1 MGFPRGAVYFNRRLS
16 RETFVHSSELLL
28 TMFRKMSLAR
38 RFEEKAGQAYGQ
50 KKIQGFCH
58 LYIGQEA
65 VVVGVNEAIRPDDYV
80 MTGYRD
86 HVHPLVRDADAGMLM
101 AELFGKDTG
110 YSKGKGGSMH
120 LIDVE
125 HHFYGGYGIVGGQ
138 IPLAAGMAFA
148 SKYRGEDRITV
159 CSFGDAAANQGALW
173 ETFNMAAKWKL
184 PVLYIVE
191 NNKYGMGT
199 DINRV
204 SGEPDIHK
212 RMGAFKMRGETVDGM
227 DVMQV
232 FDKVRELAK
241 DIRAGSGPILL
252 EAYCYRFRG
261 HSMSDAAT
269 YRTKDEVE
277 QRKQQDPIVTLRS
290 HLLKNRVATE
300 AELDAIDEAQKKIVE
315 DAVAFA
321 DASAEPPLEDVFTHG
336 LIEGDEPD
344 ERPRARVRGVEVKWP
359 TYPTDFKV
367 TWELEPKEPTAA
379 VTSIPQQAAA
389 GEQPAAAKS
398 APAAAPEKKKGA
410 A

>member
-1 MGFPRGAVYFNRRLS
+1 
-16 RETFVHSSELLL
+16 
-28 TMFRKMSLAR
+28 
-38 RFEEKAGQAYGQ
+38 
-50 KKIQGFCH
+50 

-86 HVHPLVRDADAGMLM
+86 HVHPLMRGADAGMLM

-148 SKYRGEDRITV
+148 SKYRSEDRLTV
-159 CSFGDAAANQGALW
+159 CSFGDAAANQGALY
-173 ETFNMAAKWKL
+173 ESFNMASKWRL

-199 DINRV
+199 DIARV
-204 SGEPDIHK
+204 SGEPEIHK
-212 RMGAFKMRGETVDGM
+212 RAAAFKMRGETVDGM
-227 DVMQV
+227 DVLAV
-232 FDKVRELAK
+232 HDKVKSLAK
-241 DIRAGSGPILL
+241 DIRAGEGPILL
-252 EAYCYRFRG
+252 EAYCYRYRG

-277 QRKQQDPIVTLRS
+277 LKKQHDPIITLRS
-290 HLLKNRVATE
+290 HLVKQKVATE
-300 AELDAIDEAQKKIVE
+300 AELDAVDEAQKKIIE
-315 DAVAFA
+315 EAIAFA
-321 DASAEPPLEDVFTHG
+321 DASSEPPIEDVYTHG

-344 ERPRARVRGVEVKWP
+344 EHPRARVRGVQVNWP
-359 TYPTDFKV
+359 THPTDFKV
-367 TWELEPKEPTAA
+367 TWDLEPKDAPVALEVAA
-379 VTSIPQQAAA
+379 
-389 GEQPAAAKS
+389 
-398 APAAAPEKKKGA
+398 KKKGA

>member
-1 MGFPRGAVYFNRRLS
+1 M
-16 RETFVHSSELLL
+16 HSSELLL

-58 LYIGQEA
+58 LYIGQEG
-65 VVVGVNEAIRPDDYV
+65 VVVGVNEAIRADDYV

-86 HVHPLVRDADAGMLM
+86 HVHPLVRGADAGMVM
-101 AELFGKDTG
+101 AELFGRDTG

-120 LIDVE
+120 CIDVE

-159 CSFGDAAANQGALW
+159 CSFGDAAANQGALY
-173 ETFNMAAKWKL
+173 ETFNMASKWKL

-199 DINRV
+199 DISRV
-204 SGEPDIHK
+204 SGEPEIHK
-212 RMGAFKMRGETVDGM
+212 RAAAFKMRGETVDGM
-227 DVMQV
+227 DVLKV

-277 QRKQQDPIVTLRS
+277 QKKHLDPIVTLRA
-290 HLLKNRVATE
+290 HLVKNRVATD
-300 AELDAIDEAQKKIVE
+300 AELDAVDEEQKKIVE
-315 DAVAFA
+315 EAIAFA
-321 DASAEPPLEDVFTHG
+321 DASSEPPIEDVHTHG
-336 LIEGDEPD
+336 IIEGDEPD
-344 ERPRARVRGVEVKWP
+344 EHPRARVRGVEVTWP
-359 TYPTDFKV
+359 TYSKDFKV
-367 TWELEPKEPTAA
+367 EWDLEPREVAVAA
-379 VTSIPQQAAA
+379 VPPPPA
-389 GEQPAAAKS
+389 GEV
-398 APAAAPEKKKGA
+398 APAAKAAAPSKTKGA